1 MQQYSTIFTHK
12 GGVMKW
18 SLRILCPFLVASLLV
33 LAQAP
38 RGAGTLPATLTDQ
51 EFWKMI
57 EDFSEPGGSFRYE
70 NFISNERSIQY
81 VIPELKARSKPG
93 GVYLGVAPEQNF
105 TYVAAIQPGIA
116 FIIDIRRQNMLVHL
130 LYKALFELS
139 PNRADFVARLFS
151 RKRPAELNERSTAVE
166 LFAAFER
173 VSGDSAF
180 YDQNL
185 RDIKGVLG
193 KHGYTLTAADL
204 ATIEKVYD
212 VFHRGGPNMNY
223 GFASPAPN
231 PQTPSYVVM
240 MTSTDLAGRSWSYLA
255 TEDNFRY
262 VKEMQ
267 RKNLIVPLVGDFAGP
282 SVIRNVARYVRD
294 RQATVTAFY
303 VSNVERYLAGPQWP
317 AFFSNVATLPLDAS
331 SVFIRFVDNDYTRML
346 QGWTPEKDVQTG
358 LVPMLEII
366 NMHNAG
372 RLPAYP
378 ELLRAQKALP

>member
-1 MQQYSTIFTHK
+1 
-12 GGVMKW
+12 MKW
-18 SLRILCPFLVASLLV
+18 SIRILCALLISSFLV

-38 RGAGTLPATLTDQ
+38 RAAGTLPATLTDQ
-51 EFWKMI
+51 EFWRMI

-81 VIPELKARSKPG
+81 VIPELKAKSKPG
-93 GVYLGVAPEQNF
+93 GVYIGVAPEQNF
-105 TYVAAIQPGIA
+105 TYIAAIQPGIA
-116 FIIDIRRQNMLVHL
+116 FVIDIRRQNMLVHL

-151 RKRPAELNERSTAVE
+151 RKRPAGLNERSTAVE

-185 RDIKGVLG
+185 RDLKGVLA
-193 KHGYTLTAADL
+193 KHGYPLTAADL

-231 PQTPSYVVM
+231 PLTPSYVVM

-282 SVIRNVARYVRD
+282 KVIRNVGRYARD

-317 AFFSNVATLPLDAS
+317 SFFSNVATLPVDAS
-331 SVFIRFVDNDYTRML
+331 SVFIRFVDNDYTRLL

-358 LVPMLEII
+358 LVPMLELI

-378 ELLRAQKALP
+378 ELLRMQKALP

>member
-1 MQQYSTIFTHK
+1 
-12 GGVMKW
+12 MKW
-18 SLRILCPFLVASLLV
+18 SLRFLCASLVTSVLV
-33 LAQAP
+33 FAQAQ
-38 RGAGTLPATLTDQ
+38 RTADTVPATLSDQ
-51 EFWKMI
+51 EFWRMI
-57 EDFSEPGGSFRYE
+57 EDFSEPGGTFRYE

-81 VIPELKARSKPG
+81 VIPELKAISKPG

-105 TYVAAIQPGIA
+105 TYIAAIQPKIA

-130 LYKALFELS
+130 LYKVLFELS

-151 RKRPAELNERSTAVE
+151 RRRPAGLNERSTAVE
-166 LFAAFER
+166 LFAAYDS
-173 VSGDSAF
+173 VTGDSAY

-185 RDIKGVLG
+185 RDVKGVLA
-193 KHGYTLTAADL
+193 KRAYPLTASDL

-231 PQTPSYVVM
+231 PLTPSYVVM

-255 TEDNFRY
+255 TEDNFRF

-282 SVIRNVARYVRD
+282 SVIRNVGRYVREH
-294 RQATVTAFY
+294 QATVTAFY
-303 VSNVERYLAGPQWP
+303 VSNVERYLAGPQWQS
-317 AFFSNVATLPLDAS
+317 FFSNVATLPVDSS
-331 SVFIRFVDNDYTRML
+331 SVFIRFVDTDFTRQL

-358 LVPMLEII
+358 LIPMLELIDL
-366 NMHNAG
+366 HKAG

-378 ELLRAQKALP
+378 ELLRRQKALP

>member
-1 MQQYSTIFTHK
+1 
-12 GGVMKW
+12 V
-18 SLRILCPFLVASLLV
+18 V
-33 LAQAP
+33 AQAP
-38 RGAGTLPATLTDQ
+38 QAADKLPVTLSDQ
-51 EFWKMI
+51 EFWRMV
-57 EDFSEPGGSFRYE
+57 EDFSEPGGTFRYE

-81 VIPELKARSKPG
+81 VIPELKANSKPG

-105 TYVAAIQPGIA
+105 TYIAAMQPKIA
-116 FIIDIRRQNMLVHL
+116 FIIDIRRQNMLVHM

-151 RKRPAELNERSTAVE
+151 RKRPAGLNERSTAVE
-166 LFAAFER
+166 LFAAYDR
-173 VSGDSAF
+173 VSGDATF

-185 RDIKGVLG
+185 RDVKAVLA
-193 KHGYTLTAADL
+193 KHGYALTAADL

-282 SVIRNVARYVRD
+282 SVIRNVGRYVKE
-294 RQATVTAFY
+294 RQATVSAFY
-303 VSNVERYLAGPQWP
+303 VSNVERYLAGPQWQS
-317 AFFSNVATLPLDAS
+317 FFSNVATLPLDAS
-331 SVFIRFVDNDYTRML
+331 SVFIRFVDNDFTSLL
-346 QGWTPEKDVQTG
+346 QGWTPAKDVQTG
-358 LVPMLEII
+358 LIPMLELI

-372 RLPAYP
+372 RLPGYA
-378 ELLRAQKALP
+378 ELLRSQKALP